1 MKDLTV
7 RDVIKELLDFNPDAK
22 ISVVHNGT
30 PLKIEDYGWALR
42 SRGDSCGVERDLQK
56 EKANAT
62 FVYINCDKSEN

>member
-7 RDVIKELLDFNPDAK
+7 RDAIKGLLDFNPDAK

-30 PLKIEDYGWALR
+30 PLKIEDYGWVLR
-42 SRGDSCGVERDLQK
+42 GCGDSCGVERDIQK

-62 FVYINCDKSEN
+62 FVYINCDKNES